1 MRLLPLLLAVL
12 AIAVPA
18 ALAATEPAG
27 SLSIEDGRG
36 TVVLKGKGIVIGRL
50 DRGDVQ
56 IVDLSPLDQ
65 WSPRINGVPRGRTVG
80 TRGKDIN
87 FYVPGGR
94 YKITVRGDGF
104 SISARGQG
112 SAALNGKPDATGATG
127 TYAVGDDPP
136 ATIPAAVAVPF
147 GPPLVI
153 GAPVGTKGLVP

>member
-1 MRLLPLLLAVL
+1 MRFALVLLCLLAL
-12 AIAVPA
+12 AVPA
-18 ALAATEPAG
+18 GWAATRPAG

-36 TVVLKGKGIVIGRL
+36 TVTLQGKGIVIGRIE
-50 DRGDVQ
+50 RGDVR
-56 IVDLSPLDQ
+56 IVDLTPLDQ
-65 WSPRINGVPRGRTVG
+65 WSPRVNGVPRGRTVW

-153 GAPVGTKGLVP
+153 GAPVSTKGLVP